1 MQNSHGGHLAN
12 VTSSFTTTDSLPDS
26 ERPFWDKLT
35 FFFFFQTWPL
45 YWSTPRTRNNG
56 GFNKLR
62 GICGEKQYWDH
73 IYVSS
78 ISSKLTCN
86 PKGHSSL
93 VLVGICRS
101 GIWQQ
106 THTSTNFSRKSDP
119 FNMPIG
125 PILRQ
130 ILNKITKFFKRFLW
144 LTFRKIL
151 KNRTIHVQNFA
162 FYKGS
167 FMYQEADFAT
177 HVGGTSP

>member
-1 MQNSHGGHLAN
+1 
-12 VTSSFTTTDSLPDS
+12 
-26 ERPFWDKLT
+26 
-35 FFFFFQTWPL
+35 
-45 YWSTPRTRNNG
+45 
-56 GFNKLR
+56 
-62 GICGEKQYWDH
+62 
-73 IYVSS
+73 
-78 ISSKLTCN
+78 
-86 PKGHSSL
+86 
-93 VLVGICRS
+93 
-101 GIWQQ
+101 
-106 THTSTNFSRKSDP
+106 
-119 FNMPIG
+119 MPIG